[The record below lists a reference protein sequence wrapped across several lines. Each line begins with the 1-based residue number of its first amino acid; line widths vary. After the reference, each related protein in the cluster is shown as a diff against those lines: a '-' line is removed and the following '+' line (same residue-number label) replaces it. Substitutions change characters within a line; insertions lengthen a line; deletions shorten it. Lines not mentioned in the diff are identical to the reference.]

1 MIYKVIFKFVTMVIN
16 MTNREL
22 EELKTE
28 IELLREEV
36 NTYIEY
42 PEIFKEELIESSNK
56 IDILINKYMLLSN
69 K

>member
-1 MIYKVIFKFVTMVIN
+1 

-22 EELKTE
+22 EMLKKE
-28 IELLREEV
+28 IELLREEI

-42 PEIFKEELIESSNK
+42 PEIFKEELVESSNK
-56 IDILINKYMLLSN
+56 IDKLINKYMLLSS

>member
-1 MIYKVIFKFVTMVIN
+1 

-22 EELKTE
+22 EELKKE

>member
-1 MIYKVIFKFVTMVIN
+1 

-22 EELKTE
+22 EELKSE

>member
-1 MIYKVIFKFVTMVIN
+1 